1 MTASSTANGVSVAD
15 SVDPPGF
22 DLAST
27 RPGDE
32 KRDHEAILHNFVSG
46 RGSDTC
52 NRHQI
57 AGRYPR
63 TSARSAQTLLQ
74 LR

>member
-1 MTASSTANGVSVAD
+1 MTASSTANGFSVAD

-32 KRDHEAILHNFVSG
+32 KRDHEAILHNLCQVAEA
-46 RGSDTC
+46 T
-52 NRHQI
+52 HVI
-57 AGRYPR
+57 ATR
-63 TSARSAQTLLQ
+63 
-74 LR
+74 